1 MSSLSLM
8 LGRYVLPQ
16 MVVEGFVQMDQHV
29 VQPIYLVYHHVFL
42 VVKRIPMMLMVNV
55 VTIME
60 LLEVEEQDVE
70 SGMNVHSNLQIQIQI
85 QKIAMTITRRRKK
98 KEKKKKKR
106 SRRKSVNYVT
116 HILLI

>member
-1 MSSLSLM
+1 M
-8 LGRYVLPQ
+8 LGKYVLPQ
-16 MVVEGFVQMDQHV
+16 MVVEGFVQMDQPV
-29 VQPIYLVYHHVFL
+29 VQPIYLVYHPVFL
-42 VVKRIPMMLMVNV
+42 VVKRIPIMLMVNV
-55 VTIME
+55 VTTIME

-85 QKIAMTITRRRKK
+85 QKIAMTITRRSQE